1 MIYICIP
8 ARDEARTVGLVLW
21 KLRKVFGEFGRE
33 YQLLVVEDGSTDGT
47 AEALDPYANVL
58 PLTLVRHAQPRGYA
72 ASVEALLRL
81 ALERSDRPRRDC
93 AVLMHADFTHGPE
106 YVPDLVRRIDSG
118 ADLVVAE
125 GQLAGEP
132 SRGARLLRRWA
143 PLLLRGAV
151 RLPGVRDLVSGFFA
165 VRLSSL
171 RLALRQAESPLLGTE
186 GWAANAELI
195 ARLGAQARRVEAV
208 RVTEHHD
215 RRPRPSRLAPLATA
229 RQLWQARARVRAAG
243 EGAQA

>member
-21 KLRKVFGEFGRE
+21 KVRKVFGEFGRE

-58 PLTLVRHAQPRGYA
+58 PLTLVRRATPRGYA
-72 ASVEALLRL
+72 ASVEVLLRL

-93 AVLMHADFTHGPE
+93 AVLMQADFTHGAE
-106 YVPDLVRRIDSG
+106 HVPDLVRRIDSG

-125 GQLAGEP
+125 GRLAGES
-132 SRGARLLRRWA
+132 SRSVRLLRRWA
-143 PLLLRGAV
+143 PLLLQGAL
-151 RLPGVRDLVSGFFA
+151 RLPGVRDVVSGFLA
-165 VRLSSL
+165 VRLSCL
-171 RLALRQAESPLLGTE
+171 RLAFRQADGSLLGTE

-195 ARLGAQARRVEAV
+195 ARLGAQARRVDAV

-215 RRPRPSRLAPLATA
+215 RRPRPSRVAALATA
-229 RQLWQARARVRAAG
+229 RELWQARARVRAAG
-243 EGAQA
+243 AEA